1 MERLASFVSASFFWA
16 VAFGA
21 GWVFGWKWSADFE
34 ASYPDFAT
42 NLYVFFV
49 LLASHTMEY
58 LVRELIEYL
67 RRPWGRDD
75 GYSTVPDETGQHPP
89 VQSEAAD
96 EG

>member
-1 MERLASFVSASFFWA
+1 MERLASFVSASVFWA

-42 NLYVFFV
+42 NLYVLFV

-58 LVRELIEYL
+58 LVRELIEFLEQL
-67 RRPWGRDD
+67 RLRNG
-75 GYSTVPDETGQHPP
+75 GYSRV
-89 VQSEAAD
+89 
-96 EG
+96 

>member
-1 MERLASFVSASFFWA
+1 MERLASFVSAIVFW
-16 VAFGA
+16 VGAFGA

-42 NLYVFFV
+42 NLYVLIV

-67 RRPWGRDD
+67 RRPWGRNK
-75 GYSTVPDETGQHPP
+75 GTGQHPP
-89 VQSEAAD
+89 VQFEAAD

>member
-58 LVRELIEYL
+58 LVRELIEFLEQL
-67 RRPWGRDD
+67 RLRNG
-75 GYSTVPDETGQHPP
+75 GYFRV
-89 VQSEAAD
+89 
-96 EG
+96 